1 MDYLFDCNRLME
13 KYGLSQIKTALL
25 NLRIRPGQKFFPRP
39 DEIAEE
45 LERMEAEA
53 KADALK
59 ANPYVPD
66 PTCNHVGDG
75 KYGLRRFVDK
85 DGDFCTERCSCWNR
99 WKSAGQPAV
108 ADHKA
113 RAAGE

>member
-13 KYGLSQIKTALL
+13 KHGLSRIKTALL

-45 LERMEAEA
+45 LESMAANER
-53 KADALK
+53 ADALK

-66 PTCNHVGDG
+66 PDCTHVGG
-75 KYGLRRFVDK
+75 GGWRRFLDK
-85 DGDFCTERCSCWNR
+85 DGDYCVSRCNCWLR
-99 WKSAGQPAV
+99 WKSTYQPAV